1 MEQTMEKRVAV
12 LQEVLAERMSC
23 DEAVA
28 LLGCSRRTVYRY
40 LARFREKGPDGLVHG
55 LKGRR
60 SNRAKPQAV
69 RDEVVALY
77 SEQYKGMA
85 VNAFVRDVVAGK
97 GVKLSRET
105 VRKWLIDSGLWEA
118 TARKAAEE
126 N

>member
-1 MEQTMEKRVAV
+1 MEQTMERRVTV

-23 DEAVA
+23 DDAVA

-40 LARFREKGPDGLVHG
+40 LARFREKGPEGLIHG
-55 LKGRR
+55 LKGKR
-60 SNRAKPQAV
+60 SNRAKPDEV
-69 RDEVVALY
+69 RDSVVALY
-77 SEQYKGMA
+77 NEQYKGMA

-97 GVKLSRET
+97 GVQLSRET

-118 TARKAAEE
+118 APRKATSD